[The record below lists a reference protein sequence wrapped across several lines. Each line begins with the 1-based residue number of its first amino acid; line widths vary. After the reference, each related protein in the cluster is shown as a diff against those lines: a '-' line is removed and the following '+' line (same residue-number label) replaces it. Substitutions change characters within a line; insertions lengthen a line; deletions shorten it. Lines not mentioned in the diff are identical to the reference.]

1 MNTKFIK
8 DYEKFTPNEYKWFE
22 CIIRLLRNHELRYC
36 FWGRI
41 NESTRGKLLKQ
52 ISFHK
57 LRVYRKKYG
66 LEMNFNNIGGG
77 IRLIHPWM
85 ITVNHNAK
93 LGENV
98 TLYGGGTIG
107 EILSGE
113 KKGNPIIEDN
123 VVVYANATICGNV
136 KISENSIIAAGSF
149 VNFDVPPNSLVIGN
163 PGVIHANNSKV

>member
-1 MNTKFIK
+1 M
-8 DYEKFTPNEYKWFE
+8 
-22 CIIRLLRNHELRYC
+22 
-36 FWGRI
+36 
-41 NESTRGKLLKQ
+41 
-52 ISFHK
+52 
-57 LRVYRKKYG
+57 
-66 LEMNFNNIGGG
+66 
-77 IRLIHPWM
+77 
-85 ITVNHNAK
+85 
-93 LGENV
+93 
-98 TLYGGGTIG
+98 GGTIG